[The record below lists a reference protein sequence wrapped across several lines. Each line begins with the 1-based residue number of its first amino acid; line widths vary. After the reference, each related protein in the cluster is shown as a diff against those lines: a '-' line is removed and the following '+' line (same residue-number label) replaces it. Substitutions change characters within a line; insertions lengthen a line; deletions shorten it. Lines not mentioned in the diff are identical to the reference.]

1 MKIKA
6 LIIALSLTVLS
17 GCATTP
23 ALTNIKNPLRDK
35 DPFESFNRSTSTF
48 NDRFDEYAFQPIAQ
62 AYSDI
67 LPRFVQTGIGNFFGN
82 INDVWTALNSFM
94 QGNAQDGF
102 SDVMRVS
109 LNSTFGF
116 LGLLDIASEVRIPK
130 HRRDFGQTLGV
141 WGVPAGP
148 YIVLPF
154 LGPSVMRDTFALPI
168 DYYADVWSYYRP
180 VSIRNTGTVIRL
192 VDKRAG
198 YLGTTSLL
206 EEAALDKYAFI
217 RDAYLQRIAG
227 QIEDA
232 KDSKQ
237 IREDYKAMQD
247 ERDEEAK
254 KELKEVSDPD
264 TSTAPAVK
272 PLSEEVKDG
281 QK

>member
-1 MKIKA
+1 
-6 LIIALSLTVLS
+6 
-17 GCATTP
+17 
-23 ALTNIKNPLRDK
+23 
-35 DPFESFNRSTSTF
+35 
-48 NDRFDEYAFQPIAQ
+48 
-62 AYSDI
+62 
-67 LPRFVQTGIGNFFGN
+67 
-82 INDVWTALNSFM
+82 
-94 QGNAQDGF
+94 
-102 SDVMRVS
+102 
-109 LNSTFGF
+109 
-116 LGLLDIASEVRIPK
+116 
-130 HRRDFGQTLGV
+130 
-141 WGVPAGP
+141 
-148 YIVLPF
+148 
-154 LGPSVMRDTFALPI
+154 MRDTFALPI

-254 KELKEVSDPD
+254 KELKELSDPD